1 MALSIDGNF
10 VYSVIAFSIAAW
22 GASRFVRINFNFTS
36 ALLFGLLLTVFMGD
50 FQYFLAQDLITSLA
64 LLLVAGVGAHYL
76 FASSMVEGVVVAAMA
91 WLFGVIF
98 LNVV

>member
-1 MALSIDGNF
+1 MALSLDGNF
-10 VYSVIAFSIAAW
+10 VWSVVAFSIAVWA
-22 GASRFVRINFNFTS
+22 ASRFVHINFSITS
-36 ALLFGLLLTVFMGD
+36 ALSCGLVLTVFMGD

-64 LLLVAGVGAHYL
+64 LLLVAGVGAQYL
-76 FASSMVEGVVVAAMA
+76 FASTMVEGVTVAVMA

>member
-10 VYSVIAFSIAAW
+10 VGMVIAFSIAVW
-22 GASRFVRINFNFTS
+22 LASRFVHID
-36 ALLFGLLLTVFMGD
+36 FGVTQAILCGLVLTVFMGD

-64 LLLVAGVGAHYL
+64 LLLVAAVGAQYL
-76 FASSMVEGVVVAAMA
+76 FASSMAEGLMVAVMA

-98 LNVV
+98 LNVI